1 MFIVV
6 VGVIALCMGVR
17 MGWKRCCEFHGDDI
31 VVVDVD
37 VDAATRLLVL
47 NVAREVIERHCFKE
61 FVVVDGYEDVALF
74 KLTFTDEIFFVY

>member
-1 MFIVV
+1 VFIVV
-6 VGVIALCMGVR
+6 VGVIALFMGVR
-17 MGWKRCCEFHGDDI
+17 MGLKRCCEFHGDDI

-37 VDAATRLLVL
+37 ALTRLLVL